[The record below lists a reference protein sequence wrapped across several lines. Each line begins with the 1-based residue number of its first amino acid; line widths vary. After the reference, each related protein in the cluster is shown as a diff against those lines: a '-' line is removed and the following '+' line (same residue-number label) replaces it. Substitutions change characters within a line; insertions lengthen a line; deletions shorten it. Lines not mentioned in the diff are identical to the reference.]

1 MAKVKSKTPR
11 AHEAGNPSP
20 PRPFH
25 LIPCFSERYR
35 RNTGKE
41 HIALFIVIFAF
52 SARCVVLDPPSAL
65 SQTYT
70 RPQLTQS
77 PVPRTALLS

>member
-20 PRPFH
+20 PTTFTSDTLLFRA
-25 LIPCFSERYR
+25 ISYEYR
-35 RNTGKE
+35 QGAYR
-41 HIALFIVIFAF
+41 ALHCHFAF
-52 SARCVVLDPPSAL
+52 SAWCVVLDPPSAL

-77 PVPRTALLS
+77 PVPRTALHS